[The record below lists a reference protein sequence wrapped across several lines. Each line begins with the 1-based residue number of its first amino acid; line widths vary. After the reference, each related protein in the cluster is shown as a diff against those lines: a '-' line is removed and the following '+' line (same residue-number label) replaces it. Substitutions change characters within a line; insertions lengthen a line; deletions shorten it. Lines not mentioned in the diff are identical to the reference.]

1 MEPKNF
7 DNHGVEISGF
17 VTRAVKRKVYSG
29 NQKMKKNNTWM
40 NEFQEGRKKMKNA
53 KSNRKGNQPA
63 FWKSWESN
71 MVQRVWGNL
80 PLSLFRQP
88 AINPVGQPVRSF
100 SDQVDQGSIHSL
112 MR

>member
-1 MEPKNF
+1 MEPKNI
-7 DNHGVEISGF
+7 DNHCVEISGF
-17 VTRAVKRKVYSG
+17 VNRAVNPEVYNG
-29 NQKMKKNNTWM
+29 KKMKKNYTWM

-71 MVQRVWGNL
+71 MVQSVWGNL

-88 AINPVGQPVRSF
+88 ANNPVGQPVRSF